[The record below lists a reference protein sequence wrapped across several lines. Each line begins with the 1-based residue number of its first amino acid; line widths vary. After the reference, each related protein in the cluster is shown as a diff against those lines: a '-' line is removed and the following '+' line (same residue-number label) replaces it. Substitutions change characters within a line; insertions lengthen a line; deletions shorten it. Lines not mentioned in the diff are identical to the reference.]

1 MRHTWMGA
9 AAAGGA
15 GAARGGGPHRQ
26 PDDGGD
32 APRDCRGAHGDGAA
46 GVARLMRHASSCGV
60 RLMRLMRLM
69 RLHAACVSCVSC
81 VSCGFMRLHAACVSC
96 VSCGSRWQAKQFEAE
111 LAELRAARDEEAGS
125 LTAQLE
131 GCRRTERDLIEE
143 ISKTNLELT
152 LVHSEKEQAVARGEA
167 AERERDRTR
176 ERMTESNKAAV

>member
-1 MRHTWMGA
+1 MRLLQAELARRA
-9 AAAGGA
+9 AADRTASQMTEEMRREIA
-15 GAARGGGPHRQ
+15 AARTVTALQ
-26 PDDGGD
+26 VW
-32 APRDCRGAHGDGAA
+32 RG
-46 GVARLMRHASSCGV
+46 SCG
-60 RLMRLMRLM
+60 
-69 RLHAACVSCVSC
+69 
-81 VSCGFMRLHAACVSC
+81 MRLHAACVSC